1 MGTRLTR
8 LGEQEGGGG
17 GGAQRVDPL
26 SQEVRVIKLIA
37 HKYN

>member
-17 GGAQRVDPL
+17 GV
-26 SQEVRVIKLIA
+26 
-37 HKYN
+37 HKESTHSVKKSG

>member
-8 LGEQEGGGG
+8 LGEQEGGG